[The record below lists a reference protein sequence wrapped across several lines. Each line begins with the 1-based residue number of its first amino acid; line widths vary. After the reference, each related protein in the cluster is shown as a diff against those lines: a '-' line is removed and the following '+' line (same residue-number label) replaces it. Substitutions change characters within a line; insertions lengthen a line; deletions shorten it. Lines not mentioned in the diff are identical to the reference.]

1 MRSSCLS
8 CATRAFTCLGITVL
22 LRLSHFPLYILSPLR
37 NAALG
42 VMTPSSFNRARLCA
56 IYGMTTEELGLEE
69 EVIRL
74 TDLPAFTGDLQ
85 VFLNADFTMRLLAL
99 VF

>member
-1 MRSSCLS
+1 MKRTKLVAARAHKSWTLEQAAERIGCAPNTLS
-8 CATRAFTCLGITVL
+8 RWE
-22 LRLSHFPLYILSPLR
+22 
-37 NAALG
+37 LG

-99 VF
+99 VFTP